1 MSYAKIEKNMEKKAK
16 DLTQERNDR
25 CVPLAHEILRLIAET
40 DGPLG
45 DATASEFKEAYKP
58 LVLKIMETYLAKDTI
73 IHETD
78 YVKRL
83 MMQKV
88 ETISEMVAASIN
100 EGVERL
106 LEQKLWKKP
115 EKEITFGDVDKLLR
129 E

>member
-1 MSYAKIEKNMEKKAK
+1 MSYAKIEKKIKQKERN
-16 DLTQERNDR
+16 LTQERNER
-25 CVPLAHEILRLIAET
+25 CVPIAHDILKLIANT

-45 DATASEFKEAYKP
+45 DVTAQEFKDAYKP
-58 LVLKIMETYLAKDTI
+58 LVLQIMETYLAKDTI

-78 YVKRL
+78 FIKRL
-83 MMQKV
+83 MLQKV
-88 ETISEMVAASIN
+88 ETISDMVAASIN

-115 EKEITFGDVDKLLR
+115 EKEVTFGDVDKLLR